1 MPAARAQTLRASVRS
16 RPETL
21 VACLSRWCKL
31 ACGNYTLSPIMS
43 IIRQFVNIFDHAHSE
58 AQARIKL
65 TQLRQDINAL
75 EDRDLEKLLT
85 VFDAHWDQAFRYL
98 RKKGMGKH
106 RRGSNSESG

>member
-43 IIRQFVNIFDHAHSE
+43 IGPHQIVAGPVAEDPAGRRVVEERGIELAEEVLAGVHGEGRVQIAPPPV
-58 AQARIKL
+58 L
-65 TQLRQDINAL
+65 VVLRQ
-75 EDRDLEKLLT
+75 
-85 VFDAHWDQAFRYL
+85 V
-98 RKKGMGKH
+98 
-106 RRGSNSESG
+106 